1 MFDTLSV
8 LILRN
13 SLFKRNSIYSL
24 GQQTIQNLETYS
36 KYYIP
41 IYICI
46 HVLNTRIT
54 DLHTESFPTHAKL
67 AKFTHK
73 VCPWS

>member
-41 IYICI
+41 IYIYI
-46 HVLNTRIT
+46 HVLNTRILLIST
-54 DLHTESFPTHAKL
+54 QKVFPHTQS
-67 AKFTHK
+67 
-73 VCPWS
+73 

>member
-24 GQQTIQNLETYS
+24 GQQTIQNLDTYS
-36 KYYIP
+36 IYYIP
-41 IYICI
+41 IYN
-46 HVLNTRIT
+46 HVLNSRILLIST
-54 DLHTESFPTHAKL
+54 QKVFLHTQS
-67 AKFTHK
+67 
-73 VCPWS
+73 